1 MVPHTRGGVDQAAII
16 CAEERREQDKHWRME
31 KNNGGCNEDEMEIT
45 TKDRVVN
52 VTPST
57 HASRMHRIRLLCL

>member
-1 MVPHTRGGVDQAAII
+1 MLVIVIT
-16 CAEERREQDKHWRME
+16 ME
-31 KNNGGCNEDEMEIT
+31 VKIYNNTEDEMEIT

-57 HASRMHRIRLLCL
+57 HAAYAFDVLIQ